1 MTPSTSTFTFPPEI
15 IDMITDYLH
24 ASPRTLL
31 SLSLHPSFLP
41 SARYHLFSS
50 LSVPL
55 HTRGLFSLIELL
67 ESSHGTMKPYIQ
79 RLLFTDLTEVVA
91 IHGLADVV
99 RAIRN
104 LPRLPRV
111 NTVKV
116 ANTHF
121 EKVPA
126 EVLGLL
132 MCHLPHPGLT
142 SVVLEGLHF
151 SRFSEVVRFLG
162 AYRGLASVEA
172 RRVSWT
178 YGGYVPTPPPTVEW
192 KIAEVTGD
200 MLQWL
205 AGACATV
212 NSLEGEEETIKDLIG
227 STGSSVRQLKVRL
240 SENSLI
246 DISPCTS
253 LRSLH
258 LYFSPI
264 SSKGHDITGTLS
276 KIQSRDL
283 QELYIGISLPI
294 VVDWDELD
302 KSLSRHRSLRK
313 ICFVVSRGTDVG
325 RYLAEVLPRCRDILQ
340 VVPSKDRCGMNNCDT
355 VYLGELE
362 IAAVIFALRA
372 GRS

>member
-1 MTPSTSTFTFPPEI
+1 MMPSTSTFAFPPEI

-31 SLSLHPSFLP
+31 ALSLHPSFLP

-67 ESSHGTMKPYIQ
+67 ESPHSTMKPYIQ
-79 RLLFTDLTEVVA
+79 RLLFTDLTKVVA

-104 LPRLPRV
+104 LPRLPRA
-111 NTVKV
+111 NAVKV

-162 AYRGLASVEA
+162 AFRGLASVEA

-178 YGGYVPTPPPTVEW
+178 YGGYVPAPPPDVEW
-192 KIAEVTGD
+192 KIAEVAGD

-205 AGACATV
+205 ASARATV

-227 STGSSVRQLKVRL
+227 STGPSVRQLKVRL
-240 SENSLI
+240 SEDSLL

-258 LYFSPI
+258 LHFP
-264 SSKGHDITGTLS
+264 SKGHDITSTLS
-276 KIQSRDL
+276 NIQSRDL
-283 QELYIGISLPI
+283 QELYIGVSLPI

-313 ICFVVSRGTDVG
+313 IRFVVSRGTDMG
-325 RYLAEVLPRCRDILQ
+325 RYFAEVLPRCRDILQ
-340 VVPSKDRCGMNNCDT
+340 VVPSKDR
-355 VYLGELE
+355 
-362 IAAVIFALRA
+362 A
-372 GRS
+372 

>member
-1 MTPSTSTFTFPPEI
+1 
-15 IDMITDYLH
+15 
-24 ASPRTLL
+24 
-31 SLSLHPSFLP
+31 
-41 SARYHLFSS
+41 
-50 LSVPL
+50 
-55 HTRGLFSLIELL
+55 
-67 ESSHGTMKPYIQ
+67 MKPYIQ
-79 RLLFTDLTEVVA
+79 RLLFTDLTKVVA

-104 LPRLPRV
+104 LPRLPKV
-111 NTVKV
+111 NAIKV

-142 SVVLEGLHF
+142 SVILEWLHF

-162 AYRGLASVEA
+162 AFRGLASVEA

-178 YGGYVPTPPPTVEW
+178 YGGYVPTPPPNVEW
-192 KIAEVTGD
+192 KIADVAGD

-205 AGACATV
+205 AGARATL
-212 NSLEGEEETIKDLIG
+212 NSLEGDEETIKDLIG
-227 STGSSVRQLKVRL
+227 STGPTVRQLRVRL
-240 SENSLI
+240 SENPLI

-258 LYFSPI
+258 LYFPPTP
-264 SSKGHDITGTLS
+264 SKVHDITGTLS

-283 QELYIGISLPI
+283 HELYIGVSLPI

-313 ICFVVSRGTDVG
+313 ICFVVSRGTDMG
-325 RYLAEVLPRCRDILQ
+325 RYFAEVLPRCRDILQ
-340 VVPSKDRCGMNNCDT
+340 VVPSKDR
-355 VYLGELE
+355 
-362 IAAVIFALRA
+362 A
-372 GRS
+372 